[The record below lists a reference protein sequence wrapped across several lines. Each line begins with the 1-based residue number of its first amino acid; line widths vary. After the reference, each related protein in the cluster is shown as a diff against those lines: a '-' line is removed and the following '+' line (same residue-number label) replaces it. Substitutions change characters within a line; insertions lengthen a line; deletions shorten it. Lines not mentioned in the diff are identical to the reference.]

1 MLKYWYG
8 RGIRLKSI
16 NVLIKSILDFVNK
29 PVVAASLSSMALIG
43 VLVFLIH
50 PVYPLVAENQELKKG
65 VNLPAGDIFEQEPAL
80 QTLNDPA
87 SPELTYKPVA
97 AESALLLPQLDE
109 EGVPTWNQSLVDQLD
124 FLTSPLPEA
133 AISTRDSQLP
143 GAPRAYRNGTH
154 QGLDYYDG
162 FCGIRIRFG
171 DPVYAA
177 GDGVIYRIDH
187 EYSEMDAPAR
197 REILDTAQ
205 SLEDTPEDI
214 LDKLRGRQVWIKHD
228 YGVMTRYAHLYQVA
242 DNVEIGDP
250 VKTGDLIGTIGN
262 SGTGDG
268 ARGSTLNPHLHFEI
282 WLGDY
287 YLGQGLTPPE
297 VRHLWQEVLD

>member
-1 MLKYWYG
+1 LKH
-8 RGIRLKSI
+8 L
-16 NVLIKSILDFVNK
+16 NLMMKSILDFVIK
-29 PVVAASLSSMALIG
+29 PVVAASLSSLALII

-50 PVYPLVAENQELKKG
+50 PVYPLVAENQVFKKSEF
-65 VNLPAGDIFEQEPAL
+65 VLTGDIFEQEPAL
-80 QTLNDPA
+80 QTLNDSA
-87 SPELTYKPVA
+87 SLELTYKPVA
-97 AESALLLPQLDE
+97 AYEAAEPTLLLPRLDK
-109 EGVPTWNQSLVDQLD
+109 EGLPKWEQSLVDQLD
-124 FLTSPLPEA
+124 FLTSPLLGA
-133 AISTRDSQLP
+133 TITTRDSQLP

-187 EYSEMDAPAR
+187 EYSELDASAR

-205 SLEDTPEDI
+205 NLEDTPEDI

-250 VKTGDLIGTIGN
+250 VKTGYLIGTIGN

-268 ARGSTLNPHLHFEI
+268 ARGNRLNPHLHFEI
-282 WLGDY
+282 WLGEY